1 MLIKFKHD
9 SGKYHLFKTATHRI
23 LHLTDPYSL
32 LSGAAQYFSHKADP
46 MID

>member
-1 MLIKFKHD
+1 MTQENIIFLR
-9 SGKYHLFKTATHRI
+9 LTATATHSI

-32 LSGAAQYFSHKADP
+32 LSGAAQYFSHKAHP